1 MRFIIFFDK
10 FNNLMRYLISL
21 VGLFILLSCSSSEK
35 NNFSGDWE
43 LVNLFRDNEAIPSLE
58 GPTIISSFRSENLVF
73 YYNTL
78 MYYKVQD
85 DSLFFYDEQT
95 NELGRA
101 FKYEFM
107 DDGMLSLKF
116 NRKLKSDSVKIINIT
131 YESIWSKVD

>member
-1 MRFIIFFDK
+1 MIFFDK
-10 FNNLMRYLISL
+10 FNNLMRHLISL

-95 NELGRA
+95 NDLSRA

-107 DDGMLSLKF
+107 EGDILSLKF
-116 NRKLKSDSVKIINIT
+116 NRKMKSDSVKIINIT
-131 YESIWSKVD
+131 

>member
-1 MRFIIFFDK
+1 MIFFDK

-21 VGLFILLSCSSSEK
+21 VGLFVILSCSSEK
-35 NNFSGDWE
+35 NNFAGDWK
-43 LVNLFRDNEAIPSLE
+43 LVNLSRDNEPIPSLE
-58 GPTIISSFRSENLVF
+58 GPTMISSFRSENLVF

-95 NELGRA
+95 NDLSRA

-107 DDGMLSLKF
+107 EGDILSLKF
-116 NRKLKSDSVKIINIT
+116 NRKMKLDSVKIINIT

>member
-1 MRFIIFFDK
+1 
-10 FNNLMRYLISL
+10 MRYLISL
-21 VGLFILLSCSSSEK
+21 VGLFILFSCSSLEK
-35 NNFSGDWE
+35 DNFSGDWK

-58 GPTIISSFRSENLVF
+58 GPTTITSFRSDNLVF

-85 DSLFFYDEQT
+85 DSLFLYDEQT
-95 NELGRA
+95 NDLSRA

-107 DDGMLSLKF
+107 DDDILSLNF
-116 NRKLKSDSVKIINIT
+116 SRKIKLDSVKTTEII

>member
-1 MRFIIFFDK
+1 MIFFDK
-10 FNNLMRYLISL
+10 FNNLMRHLI
-21 VGLFILLSCSSSEK
+21 LFVLIILLSCSSTE
-35 NNFSGDWE
+35 NNTFSGDWK

-58 GPTIISSFRSENLVF
+58 GPTIISSFRSDNLVF
-73 YYNTL
+73 YYNAL
-78 MYYKVQD
+78 MYYKVNG
-85 DSLFFYDEQT
+85 DSLFLYDEQT

>member
-1 MRFIIFFDK
+1 MRH
-10 FNNLMRYLISL
+10 LIL
-21 VGLFILLSCSSSEK
+21 FVLFILLSCSSTE
-35 NNFSGDWE
+35 NNTFSGDWK

-58 GPTIISSFRSENLVF
+58 GPTIISSFRSDNLVF
-73 YYNTL
+73 YYNAL
-78 MYYKVQD
+78 MYYKVQN
-85 DSLFFYDEQT
+85 DSLFLYDEQT

>member
-1 MRFIIFFDK
+1 MRH
-10 FNNLMRYLISL
+10 LISL

-95 NELGRA
+95 NDLSRA

-107 DDGMLSLKF
+107 EGDILSLKF
-116 NRKLKSDSVKIINIT
+116 NRKMKSDSVKIINIT